1 MRKTEE
7 KSGPVTA
14 ADLTR
19 NGYKQQWGIIVICH
33 SEADQIEQFQRLRA
47 QYPDRKI
54 KVVTT

>member
-7 KSGPVTA
+7 KSSPVTA
-14 ADLTR
+14 ADPAK
-19 NGYKQQWGIIVICH
+19 NGYKQQWGIIVICR
-33 SEADQIEQFQRLRA
+33 SEADQIEQFQRLKA

>member
-1 MRKTEE
+1 M
-7 KSGPVTA
+7 TA
-14 ADLTR
+14 ADLAK

-33 SEADQIEQFQRLRA
+33 SEADQIEQFQRLKA